1 MAVVL
6 PPIPGTCG
14 LCDSRVYITDVV
26 LSAVEPG
33 LVFGVCSCCEAIIH
47 GALLPRHERRL
58 LSMGATSL
66 DGEIAQ
72 FLATAE
78 AV

>member
-1 MAVVL
+1 MAPL
-6 PPIPGTCG
+6 PPVPGTCG

-26 LSAVEPG
+26 LSAVDPG

-47 GALLPRHERRL
+47 GQVLPRHERRL
-58 LSMGATSL
+58 LSMGATSVA
-66 DGEIAQ
+66 DEISQ
-72 FLATAE
+72 FLASAE